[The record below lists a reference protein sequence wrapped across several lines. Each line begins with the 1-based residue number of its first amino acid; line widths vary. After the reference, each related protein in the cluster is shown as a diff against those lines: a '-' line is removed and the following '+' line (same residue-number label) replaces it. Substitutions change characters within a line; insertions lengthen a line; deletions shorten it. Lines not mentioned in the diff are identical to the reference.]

1 MLNKGSGFDD
11 YILEKTRLSQRPEDE
26 VACGLV
32 LDRAN
37 LTGWD
42 RKTQDSLIA
51 GEDCKINSNSLQWRE
66 RLEFEGNI
74 RELKIPDLVQLRTF
88 LDNFHLSLKELEIEE
103 ILPLQDYELGDEPGA
118 KPKSAYNIRLWQ
130 NTQRE
135 LTNFLLNS
143 QGQTDE
149 IPVAPPFIMGLRAL
163 LEVLAKEWAGK

>member
-1 MLNKGSGFDD
+1 M
-11 YILEKTRLSQRPEDE
+11 
-26 VACGLV
+26 
-32 LDRAN
+32 
-37 LTGWD
+37 
-42 RKTQDSLIA
+42 
-51 GEDCKINSNSLQWRE
+51 
-66 RLEFEGNI
+66 
-74 RELKIPDLVQLRTF
+74 
-88 LDNFHLSLKELEIEE
+88 EIEE